1 MELTIIKVLQSGA
14 NKFLD
19 DFFLF
24 VTDMGDVVFFIAVF
38 GVLFWAYNKDYA
50 FRFSYYYLICYGLNS
65 IIKSIFDRPRPWQ
78 ADSQVVN
85 YTNSSQSSFPSGH
98 SASISVIT
106 TSLLLEQYSNKNAKK
121 WQKIV
126 GTIVGILACLIV
138 AFSRMYL
145 GQHFLTDV
153 IAGLF
158 IGLFVA
164 FFAREIFRHIK
175 DIYKISWYIVPI
187 AFGLLFLY
195 TTEMF
200 THNLSHAKVY
210 SYIGLITSIIIGINL
225 ERKFVRFDVKANGLF
240 NIFKVVFGLLS
251 TYALYRL
258 LDWILPNILIF
269 KFITAFI
276 VGFYI
281 TFGIMAFFKYFSNK
295 LQIVYVP
302 PVAKEKKIGED
313 NKKRKAN
320 I

>member
-1 MELTIIKVLQSGA
+1 MTRIWEL
-14 NKFLD
+14 
-19 DFFLF
+19 LF
-24 VTDMGDVVFFIAVF
+24 
-38 GVLFWAYNKDYA
+38 
-50 FRFSYYYLICYGLNS
+50 
-65 IIKSIFDRPRPWQ
+65 
-78 ADSQVVN
+78 
-85 YTNSSQSSFPSGH
+85 
-98 SASISVIT
+98 
-106 TSLLLEQYSNKNAKK
+106 
-121 WQKIV
+121 
-126 GTIVGILACLIV
+126 
-138 AFSRMYL
+138 
-145 GQHFLTDV
+145 
-153 IAGLF
+153 
-158 IGLFVA
+158 
-164 FFAREIFRHIK
+164 
-175 DIYKISWYIVPI
+175 PI
-187 AFGLLFLY
+187 GLLFLY

-210 SYIGLITSIIIGINL
+210 SYIGLITSIIIGVNL